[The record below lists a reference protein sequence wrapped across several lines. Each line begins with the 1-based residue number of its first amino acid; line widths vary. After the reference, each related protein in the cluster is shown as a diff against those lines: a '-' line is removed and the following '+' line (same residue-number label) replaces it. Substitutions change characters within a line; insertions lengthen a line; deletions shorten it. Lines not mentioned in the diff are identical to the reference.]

1 MLANSADP
9 DQTPHNQG
17 GVGSVSQLLFAR
29 NLNKKEKHQK
39 QDPNSGYEL
48 VQKIKMGNSS
58 LRHVWVNIKCE
69 NEYFFGA
76 QFHETLR
83 TFSIMNT
90 I

>member
-17 GVGSVSQLLFAR
+17 GVGSGSPLLFAR

-48 VQKIKMGNSS
+48 VQKIKMGNSI
-58 LRHVWVNIKCE
+58 RHVWVNIKCE
-69 NEYFFGA
+69 NE
-76 QFHETLR
+76 
-83 TFSIMNT
+83 
-90 I
+90 

>member
-17 GVGSVSQLLFAR
+17 GVGSGSPLLFAR

-39 QDPNSGYEL
+39 QDPNSSKRL
-48 VQKIKMGNSS
+48 RNS
-58 LRHVWVNIKCE
+58 LRHVWVNIKCG

-76 QFHETLR
+76 PFHETLR
-83 TFSIMNT
+83 TILIMNT